1 MIEGS
6 NAHDQIA
13 FYAPLSFLVEVH
25 MKLFT
30 YLQCMQKIK
39 QKGTRK
45 LGMSSS
51 SLWTP
56 HVTKVLIGP
65 KNFRVARLSGPCNSP
80 ETAALVGLEKHN
92 SVQASVLSNHSV

>member
-1 MIEGS
+1 MIRLRVIEGS

-13 FYAPLSFLVEVH
+13 FYAVPSFLVEVH

-51 SLWTP
+51 SLDASCTQFL
-56 HVTKVLIGP
+56 VGP
-65 KNFRVARLSGPCNSP
+65 KNFRVARLQGPCNPS
-80 ETAALVGLEKHN
+80 ETAVLVGLETH
-92 SVQASVLSNHSV
+92 HSV